1 MTYIENLHG
10 RLESLGCE
18 IHPRGLIGF
27 KVAENSAMLM
37 PIDSTLSE
45 PIPQDRVSE
54 AVIGVGLYARAADEI
69 MRDELRSGLGKDRA
83 MRELTAPL
91 ADRLNTLLIEAGDA
105 LVFAEREA
113 AKETAPLPIDAADAA
128 QAVVDGELR
137 GLLRALAPAEAME
150 RVRADYASLKALLR
164 VPVGFDAQLVS
175 FAETVWQEANPRAP
189 TSHPASRLAASWRE
203 ARRVIGEC
211 IAVLTLLSNGRLPAT
226 LPAAA

>member
-1 MTYIENLHG
+1 MTFIENLHR
-10 RLESLGCE
+10 RLEALGAE

-27 KVAENSAMLM
+27 KVAETAAMLI
-37 PIDSTLSE
+37 PIEPTLSE

-54 AVIGVGLYARAADEI
+54 AVVGVGMFARAADEI
-69 MRDELRSGLGKDRA
+69 MRDELRSGVGKDRA
-83 MRELTAPL
+83 LRELTAPL
-91 ADRLNTLLIEAGDA
+91 AARLNALLIEAGDA
-105 LVFAEREA
+105 LVGAEREA
-113 AKETAPLPIDAADAA
+113 AKESAPLPIDAADAA

-175 FAETVWQEANPRAP
+175 FAEAMWAESNPRAP

-203 ARRVIGEC
+203 ARRIIGEC
-211 IAVLTLLSNGRLPAT
+211 VAIVTLLSNGRMPAV